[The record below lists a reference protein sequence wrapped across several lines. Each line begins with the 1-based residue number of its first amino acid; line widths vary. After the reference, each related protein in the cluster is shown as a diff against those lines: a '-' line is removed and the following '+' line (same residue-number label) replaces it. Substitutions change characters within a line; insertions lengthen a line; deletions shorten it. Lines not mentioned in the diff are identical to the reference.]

1 MTIIVTN
8 QKPAVL
14 DAVHTISCA
23 GDYDPMPA
31 VRKVLVDPLLEPLH
45 VNAPASVV
53 DGSGTD
59 ITGDVLDIIMGCL
72 GDTVNPAAEK
82 RAKELLGQTM
92 VSYDQATPLPVGEL
106 FAVQA
111 GQQNKWPAPSARV
124 IYTAQN
130 DVIPAAKG
138 LLAGSMAES
147 AFFASIAYAYHPNTL
162 GFWFQSSA
170 AFDGFKVWL
179 SQQIQTM
186 TSANAML
193 PPQTLRLMNDFA
205 NLSLKGLTESLLVR
219 KDDSEGNE
227 EFSFARL
234 VVRMLMTYVQAQRTQ
249 AQRTQTTTAGQP
261 PAQVDVGV
269 LPFAAAELFCPRSLV
284 LVNVEAH
291 ARASGAKV
299 SGEWNLINQSLASP
313 VKVVS
318 NAALS
323 KLTSLPRAAAR
334 AAAMGG
340 KQQPGQPGSRSAQ
353 VKFRKAPPTKLDLF
367 KDITRVLRRMGKVNK
382 SHNVYRTTKTTFLKA
397 SRRNPDD
404 FNKPGR
410 ITSTQY
416 MPDLHVF
423 IDTSGS
429 ISEENYQEAVMMLI
443 RIAKKLNV
451 NLYFNSFSH
460 ILSQET
466 LLRVE
471 NKSLRHIWKE
481 FQRVP
486 KVSGGTE
493 FKQVWDYINASAN
506 RKRRLSL
513 MITDFE
519 WSPPSTREEHPP
531 NLYYAPC
538 SAMDWGYMVSSA
550 DHFAKAMKH
559 IDPSIRQRLLG
570 MIV

>member
-1 MTIIVTN
+1 MTITVTN

-14 DAVHTISCA
+14 DALHTISCT

-31 VRKVLVDPLLEPLH
+31 IQKVLVDPLLEPL
-45 VNAPASVV
+45 NPSAPASIV
-53 DGSGTD
+53 DGSGHD
-59 ITGDVLDIIMGCL
+59 ITGDVLDIVMRCL
-72 GDTVNPAAEK
+72 GETMDPAAEK
-82 RAKELLGQTM
+82 NAKALLGQTM
-92 VSYDQATPLPVGEL
+92 VSYDQGTPLPVGEL

-124 IYTAQN
+124 LYSAQN

-138 LLAGSMAES
+138 LLAGSADES
-147 AFFASIAYAYHPNTL
+147 AFFASVAYTYHPNTL

-170 AFDGFKVWL
+170 AFDGFKIWL
-179 SQQIQTM
+179 NQQVQTM
-186 TSANAML
+186 AGANAM
-193 PPQTLRLMNDFA
+193 PADTLRLLNDFA
-205 NLSLKGLTESLLVR
+205 NLSLKGLTESLLLR
-219 KDDSEGNE
+219 KDDSDGND

-234 VVRMLMTYVQAQRTQ
+234 VIRMLMTYVDQRRKAAST
-249 AQRTQTTTAGQP
+249 G
-261 PAQVDVGV
+261 
-269 LPFAAAELFCPRSLV
+269 AAALDTGIMPFTVGELFCPRSLV

-291 ARASGAKV
+291 ARATAAKV
-299 SGEWNLINQSLASP
+299 TGEWNLINQSLASP

-334 AAAMGG
+334 AAAMGAR
-340 KQQPGQPGSRSAQ
+340 QQPGQPGSRSAQ

-367 KDITRVLRRMGKVNK
+367 KDITRVLKRMGKVNK
-382 SHNVYRTTKTTFLKA
+382 SQNVYRTTKTTFLKA
-397 SRRNPDD
+397 NRRNPDD

-410 ITSTQY
+410 ITSVQY

-429 ISEENYQEAVMMLI
+429 ISEENYQEAVLMLI

-460 ILSQET
+460 MLSQET
-466 LLRVE
+466 LLKVE
-471 NKSLRHIWKE
+471 NKSTRQIWQE
-481 FQRVP
+481 FRKVP
-486 KVSGGTE
+486 KVTGGTE
-493 FKQVWDYINASAN
+493 FKQVWDYINASPV

-519 WSPPSTREEHPP
+519 WSPPSRREEHPP

-538 SAMDWGYMVSSA
+538 SAMDWKYMVRSA
-550 DHFAKAMKH
+550 EAYANGMQH
-559 IDPSIRQRLLG
+559 IDPSIRQKLLG
-570 MIV
+570 MVL